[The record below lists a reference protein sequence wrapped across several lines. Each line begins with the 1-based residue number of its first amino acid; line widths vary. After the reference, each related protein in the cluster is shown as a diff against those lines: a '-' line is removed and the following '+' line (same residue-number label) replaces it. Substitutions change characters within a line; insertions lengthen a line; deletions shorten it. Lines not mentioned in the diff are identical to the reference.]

1 LHIVLT
7 YFVAFSS
14 VRTDCEADNSLD
26 PSELDWS
33 LQTDHDVTGGDD
45 EVGVV
50 SDMDDEMLD
59 FATPSVILSD
69 G

>member
-1 LHIVLT
+1 MLT
-7 YFVAFSS
+7 DVNFSS
-14 VRTDCEADNSLD
+14 TSRCDCEAEHSLD

-33 LQTDHDVTGGDD
+33 LQTDLDVTGADD

-50 SDMDDEMLD
+50 SDMDDEMID